1 MYAGSNYMLPPC
13 SLPNRCSPTCACGG
27 YGSAS
32 GGPRKITTG
41 QKVFLIAASLFFGTL
56 SAGAY
61 YADYALKQ
69 RLAAQEAMQRA
80 AAQRY
85 VRNR

>member
-1 MYAGSNYMLPPC
+1 MYAASNYMLPPC

-27 YGSAS
+27 YGSS
-32 GGPRKITTG
+32 GSGPRPLTTG
-41 QKVFLIAASLFFGTL
+41 QKVFFATACLIIGSAF
-56 SAGAY
+56 AGAY
-61 YADYALKQ
+61 YADRTLER
-69 RLAAQEAMQRA
+69 RLAEQEERQRI